1 MEKIGIRNFCLP
13 DRKLNKASRSILLPY
28 GILTELKSFASPKVV
43 NMTLR
48 AVDRATLYDCRHPFW
63 NSLADCYVRI
73 PARREALS
81 RTFPGITRVIHN
93 SEILVGDIL
102 VSDFHTGLN
111 YGFLFGGMESVQ
123 IRVLE
128 ADGEM
133 VKGEVMRPGAGKG
146 SEIGSFRNEVWFFVS
161 HKFAV
166 YSGAKSIRL

>member
-1 MEKIGIRNFCLP
+1 MSKIGIQNFCLP
-13 DRKLNKASRSILLPY
+13 DRKMNKASRSLLLPY
-28 GILTELKSFASPKVV
+28 DLLTELKSFASPKVL

-48 AVDRATLYDCRHPFW
+48 AVDRASLYDCKHPFW

-73 PARREALS
+73 PARRDALS
-81 RTFPGITRVIHN
+81 RTFPGITRAIHN
-93 SEILVGDIL
+93 SEIIVGDIL
-102 VSDFHTGLN
+102 ISDFHTGLN

-133 VKGEVMRPGAGKG
+133 IKGEVMRPGREKG
-146 SEIGSFRNEVWFFVS
+146 GEIGFFRNEVWFFIS

-166 YSGAKSIRL
+166 YSGAKGGRL